1 MATTPQDLLD
11 ALGAQAR
18 RRHPAAPIEDLTTG
32 LGHLGRGLERL
43 AADGITTQP
52 GTPPEDAIR
61 AVARWC
67 TAVADLWQRAGGPLT
82 DLAGVLADL
91 AGRDSPK
98 LTRAQRFALAVEL
111 SSAADDCARALA
123 EHLPPRAAA
132 REIGELRRAAA
143 TVERSALREPP
154 TGAAAAVL
162 QHPVPPP
169 GVPLIRPGAA
179 LAVDALA
186 IVLHE
191 LETAPGHGGPTLRE
205 VRAVL
210 AAAQMTAAHLATV
223 IPNSPSPSAAPSAVS
238 AWATAAELAQ
248 PFIDGH
254 VLARPAPSRIVRACA
269 VVPVALTADGLRSA
283 AEPAETAASAAR
295 DRSVE
300 LRRLGNLLPL
310 LGEQIGLTVAHWA
323 RTERLLARAKDLT
336 PAEDMPLDRVR
347 QVVAGWRVPA
357 EARDLQGLQRAVD
370 QAADASLELVRWGDR
385 RGWAPPGPDGAP
397 PPAAPELQEPVD
409 PPYGRRAAIDP
420 EDETPPLL
428 PPSFGPEPSI

>member
-18 RRHPAAPIEDLTTG
+18 RRHDATPIEDLTTG

-43 AADGITTQP
+43 TADGIAARP
-52 GTPPEDAIR
+52 GTPPEDAVR

-67 TAVADLWQRAGGPLT
+67 AAVAELWPPDGGPLT

-91 AGRDSPK
+91 AGRDSPR
-98 LTRAQRFALAVEL
+98 LTRGQRCALAVEL
-111 SSAADDCARALA
+111 SSAADDCARGLA
-123 EHLPPRAAA
+123 QLLPPRAAA

-143 TVERSALREPP
+143 AVERSALREPP
-154 TGAAAAVL
+154 TGADAGVL

-169 GVPLIRPGAA
+169 DVPLTRPSAA

-210 AAAQMTAAHLATV
+210 AAAQLTAAHLTTV
-223 IPNSPSPSAAPSAVS
+223 IPGSPPQPAEPSTAS
-238 AWATAAELAQ
+238 AWATAAERAQ

-269 VVPVALTADGLRSA
+269 VVPVALSADGLPPA
-283 AEPAETAASAAR
+283 AAPGEVGALAAR

-310 LGEQIGLTVAHWA
+310 LGEQIALTVAQWA
-323 RTERLLARAKDLT
+323 RTERLLAHAKDLT
-336 PAEDMPLDRVR
+336 PAEDMPLGRVR

-370 QAADASLELVRWGDR
+370 QAADASLALVRWGDR
-385 RGWAPPGPDGAP
+385 RGWAPSGPDGAP
-397 PPAAPELQEPVD
+397 PSAAPPLDESVD
-409 PPYGRRAAIDP
+409 PANGRRAAIDP

-428 PPSFGPEPSI
+428 PPDFGLGPSI